1 MLAARFD
8 APRRLTLTELDDPVP
23 REGQAL
29 IAVEACGICGSDLH
43 VFHHGY
49 GVPAGQVLGHEFSGR
64 VVDAPGVDGLVPGD
78 PVVVRPVIPCGACDR
93 CRAGDVQLCR
103 APAPRIIGFGA
114 AGAFAELVLV
124 PTAIRGQT
132 VFPLP
137 SGVTTRAAALT
148 EPLAVALHAVR
159 LAGPVEGATA
169 LVLGAGAI
177 GLGVVRFLRLRGA
190 GTIIAADPSAL
201 RRGRALE
208 LGADAALD
216 PAADD
221 VVVAVR
227 ERTGPWALGRGA
239 RADVTFDCAG
249 APGTLR
255 AAIDATRQR
264 GIVVIAAMGTTRVEL
279 RPDVIATKEL
289 VLRGSMAYID
299 EFGEVL
305 ARIADGSVDP
315 ERFVTHTFPLR
326 DIQAAFETQ
335 GDADAAVKV
344 LVTP

>member
-1 MLAARFD
+1 MSELLGSYEFTLNVILVQAILVLSLYVVFQAGLLSMASVGFM
-8 APRRLTLTELDDPVP
+8 AVGGYATTLLTLEQNWPIL
-23 REGQAL
+23 G
-29 IAVEACGICGSDLH
+29 
-43 VFHHGY
+43 
-49 GVPAGQVLGHEFSGR
+49 GVV
-64 VVDAPGVDGLVPGD
+64 
-78 PVVVRPVIPCGACDR
+78 
-93 CRAGDVQLCR
+93 
-103 APAPRIIGFGA
+103 
-114 AGAFAELVLV
+114 AGAVM
-124 PTAIRGQT
+124 G
-132 VFPLP
+132 
-137 SGVTTRAAALT
+137 
-148 EPLAVALHAVR
+148 
-159 LAGPVEGATA
+159 
-169 LVLGAGAI
+169 
-177 GLGVVRFLRLRGA
+177 GVVRFLRLRGA